1 MIADLQRRVSPP
13 PLSRK
18 EVGNIYRDIRNWCR
32 KEKAKRKG
40 AKRCN

>member
-18 EVGNIYRDIRNWCR
+18 EVGSIYWQVREWTR
-32 KEKAKRKG
+32 KQKAKRKG
-40 AKRCN
+40 KKCN